1 MTLLWLY
8 FESWRL
14 FKATGGSPDVVHLIK
29 YAWKVFRQLFK
40 FNTVL
45 KANEQFLWN
54 CRNFRVFFLFEGGR
68 YVWPH
73 VSKPFLDKPKTFLAS
88 FDRKFPELF
97 KIHPIFIH
105 FALLR
110 ALKSI
115 ELKILLYSMTLCS
128 SFNWAPSS
136 LRSIFYQ
143 MDHTCWAHSR
153 LKKFPGLKIK
163 SQWSFSLY
171 RSLNTTLYIGHGQL
185 MDFVTY

>member
-29 YAWKVFRQLFK
+29 YAWKVFRWLFK

-97 KIHPIFIH
+97 KIHPIFNH

-163 SQWSFSLY
+163 SQWSFTLY
-171 RSLNTTLYIGHGQL
+171 RSLITTL
-185 MDFVTY
+185 

>member
-29 YAWKVFRQLFK
+29 YDWKVFSQLLKFK
-40 FNTVL
+40 TVL

-54 CRNFRVFFLFEGGR
+54 CPTFRVFFLFKGGR
-68 YVWPH
+68 YLWTH
-73 VSKPFLDKPKTFLAS
+73 VSQPFLDKQKTFLGS
-88 FDRKFPELF
+88 LDRKFPDLF
-97 KIHPIFIH
+97 KIQPNFIP

-115 ELKILLYSMTLCS
+115 ELKILLFSMTLCS
-128 SFNWAPSS
+128 SFNWASSS

-143 MDHTCWAHSR
+143 MNHTCWAHSR

-163 SQWSFSLY
+163 SQWSFTLY
-171 RSLNTTLYIGHGQL
+171 RSLITTL
-185 MDFVTY
+185 